1 VQYSV
6 QSLCFNVARVD
17 LRQTI
22 IIVNDYARDD
32 AEFASQ
38 ISTAV
43 NRDSPELETVETD
56 VDLQTPRSAD
66 ALLCRQTSPQLTRLT
81 CSDHD
86 EDLSAD
92 PWSGTSC
99 RTTSAHS
106 RTMSPLDRAWKPG
119 FSPDTSVFSTL
130 ETFVIIALY
139 KSTFT
144 IPYHTTQ
151 HRRSTVSTDVTSADS
166 PHLVRP
172 RGRTGLRRYCRR
184 PWRRRRRRRRM

>member
-1 VQYSV
+1 MQYSV
-6 QSLCFNVARVD
+6 QCLCFNVARVD

-86 EDLSAD
+86 EDLSVD
-92 PWSGTSC
+92 PWSGTPC
-99 RTTSAHS
+99 WTTSAHS

-144 IPYHTTQ
+144 IPY
-151 HRRSTVSTDVTSADS
+151 RAR
-166 PHLVRP
+166 
-172 RGRTGLRRYCRR
+172 C
-184 PWRRRRRRRRM
+184 

>member
-1 VQYSV
+1 M
-6 QSLCFNVARVD
+6 FNAARVD

-81 CSDHD
+81 SSDQEDELDFDATAADHD
-86 EDLSAD
+86 DDEDED
-92 PWSGTSC
+92 EECKGN
-99 RTTSAHS
+99 
-106 RTMSPLDRAWKPG
+106 
-119 FSPDTSVFSTL
+119 
-130 ETFVIIALY
+130 
-139 KSTFT
+139 
-144 IPYHTTQ
+144 
-151 HRRSTVSTDVTSADS
+151 
-166 PHLVRP
+166 
-172 RGRTGLRRYCRR
+172 TG
-184 PWRRRRRRRRM
+184 